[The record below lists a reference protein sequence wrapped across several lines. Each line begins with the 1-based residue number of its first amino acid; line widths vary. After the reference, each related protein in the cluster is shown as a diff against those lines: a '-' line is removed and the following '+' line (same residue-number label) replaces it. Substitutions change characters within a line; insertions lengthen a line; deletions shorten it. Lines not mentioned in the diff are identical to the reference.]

1 MSRYVP
7 MSEVI
12 KSRTE
17 VEKSIWSTPGNV
29 NADEDKKE
37 EAEQK
42 KAEQAKAIR
51 EFGERKNFIREILP
65 YCRYNINKI
74 QNLEKDIKEFIEKYK
89 YLEKYFIINYKCSKT
104 ELNDDDVKKKIN
116 ELEKLIIELSIL
128 IDSFNNFIMP
138 NMNYIKQKDIIPHTI
153 TQIISLLANIINL
166 TEILK
171 SEAEKYSLNIISV
184 AELESLKETLK
195 ELESELHEKERNVSG
210 GKKSKKQPKKEILGA
225 MRCIYKLPGDRKE
238 YVKHKGKL
246 ITIKDFKEFMK
257 PKKQAKPKKQTKP
270 KKQAKAKKQTKTK

>member
-1 MSRYVP
+1 